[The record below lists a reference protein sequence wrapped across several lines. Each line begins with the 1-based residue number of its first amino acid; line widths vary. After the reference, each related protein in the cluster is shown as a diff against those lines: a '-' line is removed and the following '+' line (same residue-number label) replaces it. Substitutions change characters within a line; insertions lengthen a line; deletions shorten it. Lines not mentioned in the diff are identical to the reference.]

1 MSNSNDLTKSI
12 LQSIGSTNEANNLGS
27 GLESTDY
34 TTNNGSGFFEYLQS
48 ITWYTWI
55 IIILVLVFIGF
66 NIFIYLG
73 NGKQNISEYV
83 QQLFGNGNSNSSQLV
98 SENKENEMN
107 ENRNGI
113 TKQQQ
118 IQGTPL
124 NQTIPQ
130 PDVMK
135 NNTLNQAL
143 NTAVIKQNS
152 NNEYEAD
159 DTNSNIQKGVSK
171 SGYCYI
177 GEDKGYRS
185 CVYVKES
192 DTCMSGD
199 IFPTNDICVNP
210 NLRT

>member
-12 LQSIGSTNEANNLGS
+12 LQTIGSTNEANNFGS
-27 GLESTDY
+27 GLESPSNISDS
-34 TTNNGSGFFEYLQS
+34 GSRFFEYLQS

-55 IIILVLVFIGF
+55 IIILVVGFIGF

-73 NGKQNISEYV
+73 NEKLNINEYV
-83 QQLFGNGNSNSSQLV
+83 QNLFGYGNSNTIQPITENIEKEIN
-98 SENKENEMN
+98 ENK
-107 ENRNGI
+107 NGI

-124 NQTIPQ
+124 NKTIPQ

-135 NNTLNQAL
+135 NNSLNQAL

-171 SGYCYI
+171 SGYCFI